1 MATNRTLI
9 ATKNRFFHTLNNTR
23 LSLSTSTRQSCSF
36 HHQSY
41 RRLHVQHHRSPVS
54 TSPLTGGARFSTS
67 SFASKPTSTAP
78 VASPAV
84 PSSPCS
90 APAISTRKSGAA
102 LSARGNG
109 ANAVA
114 AAVVNSRPAV
124 AASLPFSYDPTGLS
138 GSAVKKPSCDNLNL
152 KNSFYRRKL
161 PEHLVSFT
169 SPKGKQLFREM
180 LTEGYGEGYFSLV
193 GNFTTQSEPAYC
205 GPSSLAMVLNSLE
218 VDPQRQ
224 WKGAWRWYSDELL
237 ECCAPAEQVKA
248 KGITFNQF
256 ACLSKCH
263 CDVQV
268 RRANQ
273 VSLEQFK
280 QDLEMVCSRDDIH
293 MVVSFSRKALGQT
306 GDGHFSPIGGYVPKA
321 GMVLVLDTARFKY
334 PSYFVSVESLWKS
347 LFPIDAETGSSRG
360 YFLLSANPDQPAIS
374 LCKIPKTASSTLTAT
389 AKDMEKLNLSR
400 IGAPSAEGVLKDAK
414 NATAAALTNNNAT
427 TASSQTTAA
436 VASTGSGTVAST
448 TPTSTCSSSAAT
460 LSNTTAHTIDNKMSW
475 TSLAQTFCKDLPSRI
490 QIENPQTLKEMIS
503 VVLQGVPREYAFW
516 ISQQQAH
523 RLRDTTE
530 LIESIRSTKL
540 YSLVS
545 SAFPAPVSMTG
556 DDLQLREDRLARQ
569 QHEGALVFGTLFLM
583 SSPSTLFL
591 TLPGAVSREF
601 EELRRVAL
609 ESSNDDAAGVVAN
622 IDEHRVLKEEVERM
636 RSGIVELVNSF
647 CCCGTKTTPSPEGSA
662 A

>member
-9 ATKNRFFHTLNNTR
+9 ATKTRLLHSLNSTR
-23 LSLSTSTRQSCSF
+23 LSLSPRPSCPC
-36 HHQSY
+36 HQSY
-41 RRLHVQHHRSPVS
+41 RRLHLHQHNPVS
-54 TSPLTGGARFSTS
+54 SSSLVVGGGARFSTS
-67 SFASKPTSTAP
+67 SLVSKPTTSAP

-84 PSSPCS
+84 SSPCS
-90 APAISTRKSGAA
+90 APAVSVRKGPASSVRVNGSSAA
-102 LSARGNG
+102 AQ
-109 ANAVA
+109 

-124 AASLPFSYDPTGLS
+124 AAALPFSYDPTGLS
-138 GSAVKKPSCDNLNL
+138 GQAIKKPSCDNLNL

-180 LTEGYGEGYFSLV
+180 LSEGYGEGYFSLV

-273 VSLEQFK
+273 VSIEQFK

-334 PSYFVSVESLWKS
+334 PSYFVSVEKLWQS

-360 YFLLSANPDQPAIS
+360 YFLLSANPNQPAIS
-374 LCKIPKTASSTLTAT
+374 LCKIPKTASSTLAAA
-389 AKDMEKLNLSR
+389 AKTMEKLDLNNT
-400 IGAPSAEGVLKDAK
+400 GAPSAEGVLRDAK
-414 NATAAALTNNNAT
+414 SATASPIDNGSSASPSQATATSATSVSAPSLTAG
-427 TASSQTTAA
+427 A
-436 VASTGSGTVAST
+436 
-448 TPTSTCSSSAAT
+448 CSSSKAT

-490 QIENPQTLKEMIS
+490 QIENPQTLDRMIS

-530 LIESIRSTKL
+530 LIDSIRSTKL
-540 YSLVS
+540 FSLVS
-545 SAFPAPVSMTG
+545 SAFPASVSG
-556 DDLQLREDRLARQ
+556 DASPQSQEARLARQ

-591 TLPGAVSREF
+591 TLPSNVSREF

-609 ESSNDDAAGVVAN
+609 ESKDGDAAN
-622 IDEHRVLKEEVERM
+622 EHRVLKEEVERM

-647 CCCGTKTTPSPEGSA
+647 CCCGTKTPTIAPESSA
-662 A
+662 

>member
-1 MATNRTLI
+1 MASNRTLL
-9 ATKNRFFHTLNNTR
+9 ATRDGLVRSFSSSSSHSSKLTLSSQR
-23 LSLSTSTRQSCSF
+23 CAWYSRQ
-36 HHQSY
+36 QPGRQQPKIILTP
-41 RRLHVQHHRSPVS
+41 RR
-54 TSPLTGGARFSTS
+54 AFFSTTAK
-67 SFASKPTSTAP
+67 ASKPVTSNPTA
-78 VASPAV
+78 APAA
-84 PSSPCS
+84 SSPCS
-90 APAISTRKSGAA
+90 APSIASRKAA
-102 LSARGNG
+102 VPGPNTA
-109 ANAVA
+109 AAA
-114 AAVVNSRPAV
+114 AAVASRS
-124 AASLPFSYDPTGLS
+124 AAALPFSYDPTGLS
-138 GSAVKKPSCDNLNL
+138 GQSVKKPSCDNLNL

-180 LTEGYGEGYFSLV
+180 LEEGYGEGYFSLV

-273 VSLEQFK
+273 TSLEQFK
-280 QDLEMVCSRDDIH
+280 KDLEMVCSRDDIH
-293 MVVSFSRKALGQT
+293 MVVSFSRKSLGQT

-334 PSYFVSVESLWKS
+334 PSYFVSVERLWKS
-347 LFPIDAETGSSRG
+347 LFPVDAETGSSRG
-360 YFLLSANPDQPAIS
+360 YFLLSANPNQPAIS
-374 LCKIPKTASSTLTAT
+374 LCKIPKSNLGPKLPTNTPAAATEPTSAIDLDAAAKDLSKLNMNATSEAVISAQDILRDANAASS
-389 AKDMEKLNLSR
+389 
-400 IGAPSAEGVLKDAK
+400 PS
-414 NATAAALTNNNAT
+414 
-427 TASSQTTAA
+427 
-436 VASTGSGTVAST
+436 ASTGSHSTATSVASNPLT
-448 TPTSTCSSSAAT
+448 ASSSCTSTPLGTLAT
-460 LSNTTAHTIDNKMSW
+460 SNTIDSKMSW

-490 QIENPQTLKEMIS
+490 QSENPQSLEKMVS

-523 RLRDTTE
+523 RLRDTAE
-530 LIESIRSTKL
+530 LLESIRATEL

-545 SAFPAPVSMTG
+545 SAFPQPMSNSEPG
-556 DDLQLREDRLARQ
+556 SREERLAQQ

-591 TLPGAVSREF
+591 TLPGGVSKQF
-601 EELRRVAL
+601 EALRRGAL
-609 ESSNDDAAGVVAN
+609 DDEGQN
-622 IDEHRVLKEEVERM
+622 RGKDRVLKEEVERM
-636 RSGIVELVNSF
+636 RSGIVDLVNSF
-647 CCCGTKTTPSPEGSA
+647 CCCGTKSDNHA
-662 A
+662 AA

>member
-1 MATNRTLI
+1 MYA
-9 ATKNRFFHTLNNTR
+9 
-23 LSLSTSTRQSCSF
+23 S
-36 HHQSY
+36 
-41 RRLHVQHHRSPVS
+41 VS

-90 APAISTRKSGAA
+90 APAV
-102 LSARGNG
+102 SARKTGTASSAKVNG
-109 ANAVA
+109 ATAV

-124 AASLPFSYDPTGLS
+124 ATALPFSYDPTGLS

-180 LTEGYGEGYFSLV
+180 LSEGYGEGYFSLV

-334 PSYFVSVESLWKS
+334 PSYFVSVENLWKS

-360 YFLLSANPDQPAIS
+360 YFLLSANPNQPAIS
-374 LCKIPKTASSTLTAT
+374 LCKIPKTASSALAAT
-389 AKDMEKLNLSR
+389 AKDMEKLNLNK

-414 NATAAALTNNNAT
+414 NATAAGPTDNNATTAT
-427 TASSQTTAA
+427 TASSQTTA
-436 VASTGSGTVAST
+436 VAASAGSATIAST
-448 TPTSTCSSSAAT
+448 TPASTCSSTAT

-490 QIENPQTLKEMIS
+490 QIENPQTLEDMIS

-545 SAFPAPVSMTG
+545 SAFPAPVPMAG
-556 DDLQLREDRLARQ
+556 DDLQLRESRLARQ

-591 TLPGAVSREF
+591 TLPSAVSREF
-601 EELRRVAL
+601 EELRQVAL
-609 ESSNDDAAGVVAN
+609 ESNNDDAAGAVAGV
-622 IDEHRVLKEEVERM
+622 DEHRVLKEEVER
-636 RSGIVELVNSF
+636 NSS
-647 CCCGTKTTPSPEGSA
+647 T
-662 A
+662 

>member
-1 MATNRTLI
+1 MATNRSLI
-9 ATKNRFFHTLNNTR
+9 TTKSHLIHTLNTTH
-23 LSLSTSTRQSCSF
+23 LSLPTRPSCLI
-36 HHQSY
+36 HQSY
-41 RRLHVQHHRSPVS
+41 RRLRFQARSHLIQGPS
-54 TSPLTGGARFSTS
+54 ARFSTS
-67 SFASKPTSTAP
+67 TISSKPIPSTP
-78 VASPAV
+78 VSSPAV
-84 PSSPCS
+84 PSLPCS
-90 APAISTRKSGAA
+90 ASTTTIRKSGITSNAGVNAA
-102 LSARGNG
+102 A
-109 ANAVA
+109 AT

-124 AASLPFSYDPTGLS
+124 PTSLPFTYDPTGLS
-138 GSAVKKPSCDNLNL
+138 VATTKKPSCDNMNL

-161 PEHLVSFT
+161 PDHLISFT
-169 SPKGKQLFREM
+169 SPEGKQLFREM
-180 LTEGYGEGYFSLV
+180 LSEGYGEGYYSLV

-280 QDLEMVCSRDDIH
+280 RDLEMVCSRDDIH

-334 PSYFVSVESLWKS
+334 PSYFVSVEKLWKS

-360 YFLLSANPDQPAIS
+360 YFLLSANPNQPAIS
-374 LCKIPKTASSTLTAT
+374 LCKIPKTTSTLATAT
-389 AKDMEKLNLSR
+389 KDMEKLNLNST
-400 IGAPSAEGVLKDAK
+400 GAPTAESILGDAK
-414 NATAAALTNNNAT
+414 NTVVTSSVDNTTMQTGGAQVRSISTSVLTANACASPAA
-427 TASSQTTAA
+427 
-436 VASTGSGTVAST
+436 
-448 TPTSTCSSSAAT
+448 
-460 LSNTTAHTIDNKMSW
+460 LSNTTLHTLDNKMSW

-490 QIENPQTLKEMIS
+490 QVENPQTLNRMIS
-503 VVLQGVPREYAFW
+503 VVLQGVPQEYAFW

-540 YSLVS
+540 FSLVS
-545 SAFPAPVSMTG
+545 AAFPDPVIPG
-556 DDLQLREDRLARQ
+556 ADLDSLEAKLARQ

-591 TLPGAVSREF
+591 TLPNKVNSEF
-601 EELRRVAL
+601 EELRRAAL
-609 ESSNDDAAGVVAN
+609 EGNNTNNDN
-622 IDEHRVLKEEVERM
+622 HVLKEEVEMM

-647 CCCGTKTTPSPEGSA
+647 CCCGIKTAVTPEEST
-662 A
+662 

>member
-1 MATNRTLI
+1 M
-9 ATKNRFFHTLNNTR
+9 
-23 LSLSTSTRQSCSF
+23 
-36 HHQSY
+36 
-41 RRLHVQHHRSPVS
+41 
-54 TSPLTGGARFSTS
+54 
-67 SFASKPTSTAP
+67 ASKPVSSNPSAAP
-78 VASPAV
+78 AASL
-84 PSSPCS
+84 PCS
-90 APAISTRKSGAA
+90 APAVASRKAAIPGSSTAA
-102 LSARGNG
+102 A
-109 ANAVA
+109 AAA
-114 AAVVNSRPAV
+114 AAVSSRSI
-124 AASLPFSYDPTGLS
+124 AALPFSYDPTGLS
-138 GSAVKKPSCDNLNL
+138 AQSTKKPSCDNLNL

-180 LTEGYGEGYFSLV
+180 LGEGYGEGYFSLV

-273 VSLEQFK
+273 TSLEQFK
-280 QDLEMVCSRDDIH
+280 KDLEMVCSRDDIH
-293 MVVSFSRKALGQT
+293 MVVSFSRKSLGQT
-306 GDGHFSPIGGYVPKA
+306 GDGHFSPIGGYVPKS

-334 PSYFVSVESLWKS
+334 PSYFVSVERLWKS
-347 LFPIDAETGSSRG
+347 LFPVDAETGSSRG
-360 YFLLSANPDQPAIS
+360 YFLLSANPNQPAIS
-374 LCKIPKTASSTLTAT
+374 LCKIPKSNAGPTLPVNTPATAPQSTSATDLDAAAKDLSKLNVNATSETAISTQDILRDANALSSSSVGAGPHATAT
-389 AKDMEKLNLSR
+389 SVASN
-400 IGAPSAEGVLKDAK
+400 PSAA
-414 NATAAALTNNNAT
+414 
-427 TASSQTTAA
+427 
-436 VASTGSGTVAST
+436 
-448 TPTSTCSSSAAT
+448 TSTCTSTPLGTLAA
-460 LSNTTAHTIDNKMSW
+460 SNAIDSKMSW

-490 QIENPQTLKEMIS
+490 QSENPQSLERMVS

-530 LIESIRSTKL
+530 LLESIRATEL

-545 SAFPAPVSMTG
+545 SAFPQPMSISEPG
-556 DDLQLREDRLARQ
+556 SREEKLAQQ

-591 TLPGAVSREF
+591 TLPGGVSKQF
-601 EELRRVAL
+601 EALRRGAL
-609 ESSNDDAAGVVAN
+609 DDEGQN
-622 IDEHRVLKEEVERM
+622 RGKDRVLKEEVERM
-636 RSGIVELVNSF
+636 RSGIVDLVNSF
-647 CCCGTKTTPSPEGSA
+647 CCCGTKSDNHA
-662 A
+662 VA

>member
-9 ATKNRFFHTLNNTR
+9 ATKNRLLHSFNNT
-23 LSLSTSTRQSCSF
+23 SLTLPTHTSCPC
-36 HHQSY
+36 HQSY
-41 RRLHVQHHRSPVS
+41 RRLHFQHHRGP
-54 TSPLTGGARFSTS
+54 TSSSVVVVGGGARFSTS
-67 SFASKPTSTAP
+67 SLALKPTTSAP

-84 PSSPCS
+84 PSTPCS
-90 APAISTRKSGAA
+90 APAVTVRKGNLTSN
-102 LSARGNG
+102 ARVNG
-109 ANAVA
+109 ATT

-124 AASLPFSYDPTGLS
+124 AAALPFSYDPTGLS
-138 GSAVKKPSCDNLNL
+138 GQTVKKPSCDNLNL

-180 LTEGYGEGYFSLV
+180 LSEGYGEGYFSLV

-273 VSLEQFK
+273 ISLEQFK

-334 PSYFVSVESLWKS
+334 PSYFVSVEKLYES

-360 YFLLSANPDQPAIS
+360 YFLLSANPNQPAIS
-374 LCKIPKTASSTLTAT
+374 LCKIPKSASSTLT
-389 AKDMEKLNLSR
+389 KDMERLNLNNT
-400 IGAPSAEGVLKDAK
+400 GAAAAPTAEEVLR
-414 NATAAALTNNNAT
+414 NANTVTAASPDNKASQAT
-427 TASSQTTAA
+427 VLASTGITPASVTTAA
-436 VASTGSGTVAST
+436 SI
-448 TPTSTCSSSAAT
+448 CSSGAAT

-490 QIENPQTLKEMIS
+490 QTENPQTLNQMIS

-530 LIESIRSTKL
+530 LIDSIRSTML

-545 SAFPAPVSMTG
+545 SAFPAPLFAGEDPQS
-556 DDLQLREDRLARQ
+556 REARLARQ

-591 TLPGAVSREF
+591 TLPSEVSREF
-601 EELRRVAL
+601 EQLRKVAL
-609 ESSNDDAAGVVAN
+609 LESDDGEARVN
-622 IDEHRVLKEEVERM
+622 EHRVLKEEVEKM

-647 CCCGTKTTPSPEGSA
+647 CCCGTKTATTTPEGTA
-662 A
+662 

>member
-9 ATKNRFFHTLNNTR
+9 ATKNRLLHSLNNTR
-23 LSLSTSTRQSCSF
+23 LTLSTCPSYPC
-36 HHQSY
+36 HQSY
-41 RRLHVQHHRSPVS
+41 RRLHFQQHRKPSSSSVVV
-54 TSPLTGGARFSTS
+54 GGGTRFSTS
-67 SFASKPTSTAP
+67 SVASKPTTSAP

-84 PSSPCS
+84 PSTPCS
-90 APAISTRKSGAA
+90 APAVSVRNGGPVSNV
-102 LSARGNG
+102 RVNG
-109 ANAVA
+109 ATA

-124 AASLPFSYDPTGLS
+124 AAALPFSYDPTGLS
-138 GSAVKKPSCDNLNL
+138 GQAVKKPSCDNLNL

-180 LTEGYGEGYFSLV
+180 LSEGYGEGYFSLV

-360 YFLLSANPDQPAIS
+360 YFLLSANPNQPAIS
-374 LCKIPKTASSTLTAT
+374 LCKIPKTASSTLAAT
-389 AKDMEKLNLSR
+389 TKDMEKLTLNST
-400 IGAPSAEGVLKDAK
+400 GAGAAPSAEGILRDAK
-414 NATAAALTNNNAT
+414 N
-427 TASSQTTAA
+427 TTAA
-436 VASTGSGTVAST
+436 SLDNSKAASTSTGAASVSNT
-448 TPTSTCSSSAAT
+448 TPVSTCSSGAAT

-490 QIENPQTLKEMIS
+490 QIENPQTLNRMIS

-545 SAFPAPVSMTG
+545 SAFPAPLFTE
-556 DDLQLREDRLARQ
+556 EDSLSQEARMARQ

-591 TLPGAVSREF
+591 TLPSEVSREF
-601 EELRRVAL
+601 EQLRKVAL
-609 ESSNDDAAGVVAN
+609 ESNDDSAVN
-622 IDEHRVLKEEVERM
+622 EHRVLKEEVERM

-647 CCCGTKTTPSPEGSA
+647 CCCGTKTTTAAPEGTA
-662 A
+662 